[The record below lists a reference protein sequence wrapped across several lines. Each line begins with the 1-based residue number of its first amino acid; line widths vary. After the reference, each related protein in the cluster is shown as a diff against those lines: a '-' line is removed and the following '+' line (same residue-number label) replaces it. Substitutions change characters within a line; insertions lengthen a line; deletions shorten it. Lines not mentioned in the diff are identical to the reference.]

1 MCTYIRKSSHF
12 GHIRNAMLLLLTLM
26 LAAIIAPG
34 GAMATTTAYY
44 VDPNASVD
52 GDGAMATPWNSLHSA
67 VTWLNANG
75 SGDIVLNLLAGVYS
89 TDDGHEPDTVLT
101 VEDNGGAITSLH
113 ILGDD
118 PSTTLFEGYTGTA
131 WLDAMIVT
139 GDNVTVEALGIA
151 GYASGRGVF
160 FNGADNG
167 SVVNCTITG
176 NLVGVEFSGSTNG
189 SVTGDCVAAFNTSAG
204 VILNES
210 TNCEIYGNAS
220 SGGINN
226 NGNGMS
232 PYGIKITG
240 ASGGG
245 HSIHDNWIPAGGDG
259 YQIHQIYIQ
268 GSTTQDQIYNNII
281 QDSYS
286 LDTYGV
292 TIVDASPAVYR
303 NIIKGCYYGVSCST
317 SGAGMEA
324 SPTITNN
331 LIYAEVSSDMY
342 SGIYFNGENG
352 GTLNP
357 VIYHNTIATGSGS
370 GVEFSNFA
378 GTADVQYN
386 ILAYFSSYYGIVL
399 NSGSGT
405 IYADYNITYEV
416 YNSFYGFIEQTNNMY
431 GYPSFKNYAGED
443 FSLSS
448 GSPCIDFIPA
458 GSGDPVTEDIEG
470 TARPV
475 DAGFDVGA
483 YEYVAPPPTKLYVA
497 PYVPEGGDG
506 SEANPWNTLYTALTE
521 INTNSSI
528 SGSVELHLEAGAY
541 TVSGNG
547 GIEPD
552 DGHYV
557 SGGYF
562 DDLTIIGAGPD
573 STLISGVGA
582 GYWTN
587 GLQIQAMNVSVKNL
601 TIENFSGAGLKF
613 ENAYYGGVAA
623 CAIKNNN
630 YGIEFS
636 GGQDHW
642 VYNCDIYN
650 NSLYGVYLH
659 NSGLVDINQ
668 NRIYDNGGLAVA
680 PGYGVYIGSAMY
692 GEYTI
697 AQNKIYYTGDSLY
710 QQLTGIFDGNGSYN
724 DSIVQN
730 VISSTVE
737 TASTVGIAVQDC
749 SPEVDGNRIF
759 DCTTGISVDQAQG
772 GVASPQITNNII
784 AELNS
789 GTYALEN
796 GISLTGSGL
805 AAFAPA
811 IYHNTLYGGSGDGI
825 RAASL
830 YSDVVEFNFNIIQG
844 FDGYGINVVA
854 CNSCAAYAAY
864 NVLSDNGS
872 GQLHQVTDMGANIS
886 DVQPFWNRGS
896 GDFRLSSG
904 ATAIDAIAITNT
916 VAIDARNLSRP
927 QNSNWDMGAYEMDQT
942 NPTNPILDESDP
954 APGICTT
961 DSSVVITWTLGLDN
975 ESGIAGY
982 YWVLDSLPDTDP
994 TTGSPFFTEN
1004 PPNAIT
1010 LSSGD
1015 NYLHIIAEDMD
1026 GNLAASALHYG
1037 SWNYDTTPPDNP
1049 TLLSTSVMTDTCV
1062 QDTSTSLSWY
1072 VNVDDCGMYG
1082 YFYYVDSDP
1091 TGSVT
1096 TSDTYSSEPPTSI
1109 SLSKGANYLHIRAKD
1124 NSHMLAD
1131 ETLTIGPWYVDDELP
1146 VNPVL
1151 DNFTVITNTCVTDAN
1166 VYFNWQSSG
1175 SDDCGTVEYVYV
1187 MDSTPDTDPELS
1199 GAATQSSALPSVYT
1213 LSTGVN
1219 YFHLVTKDDF
1229 NSASEILHFGPWLKD
1244 ANRPSNPTLDSTTV
1258 NVGECTNATY
1268 TNLAWTPGADDC
1280 AIDGYYW
1287 IQDSSPGTD
1296 PTSGG
1301 SFGELPLALTLSGG
1315 DNYLHVQAMDEA
1327 GQLASGI
1334 LHIGPWKVDG
1344 AEPANPV
1351 LDSTTI
1357 MTNTCTTSESTSLNW
1372 TAGSDDCALEGY
1384 YVLINNE
1391 PSTDP
1396 EIYGTLVGAL
1406 PETLTISPGVDTYL
1420 HVIAKDEAGNSAGQP
1435 LHYGP
1440 WKGDGELP
1448 VNPVL
1453 DAASVSTGTCTVET
1467 MTYLTWTPG
1476 SDDCAVDGYYWIV
1489 DSSPSTDP
1497 TSEGTYGS
1505 LPSDISFTAGDNYL
1519 HVQAKDGAEQLASEI
1534 LHIGPWKMDD
1544 APPTNPEMA
1553 SCCQPISTCLNSTYI
1568 DITWNAGTDDCG
1580 IDGYYWYVD
1589 QISDTDPTID
1599 GNFGALPASFNL
1611 AVGDNYMHVIAMDSA
1626 GRLATEV
1633 LHLGP
1638 WQRDGAAPENPILAN
1653 TSVITGSCVLDD
1665 GTYLSWNE
1673 GSDDCAL
1680 AGYYYIVDSA
1690 TGTDPS
1696 AEGDFGALPTEVAF
1710 SDGNN
1715 WLHVLAKDEAGKTAS
1730 EILHIGPWRKDVSLP
1745 VNPELT
1751 ATTVPTATC
1760 TLASTTNLTWTPG
1773 SDDCDLEGYWYI
1785 IDSNPVADP
1794 SLGGVFT
1801 DTLPAAIALPEG
1813 DSYLHVLAQDS
1824 LGQTPVDPL
1833 HIGPWTVDAAL
1844 PTNPVLD
1851 STSVATGTCMTS
1863 SSSALTWTP
1872 GSDDCALQG
1881 YYYKIDSSPDSDPY
1895 ADGVLITE
1903 LPANIGFS
1911 NGDNYYHI
1919 VAVDRLGQLAEET
1932 LHIGPWKKDA
1942 ALPLNPELTSLD
1954 VVTGTCTLETGVNL
1968 LWNMGSDD
1976 CEIDG
1981 YYYVVDGI
1989 ADTDPSLA
1997 GVLDGTPPSNISFMP
2012 GLNYLHVRAKDEAG
2026 QLAAGTLHIGPWRMD
2041 DAPPTLPTLYSNS
2054 VLTGVCTLGTSVTLG
2069 WTDGADDCD
2078 LNGYYWIHDGA
2089 PDTDP
2094 SISGN
2099 YGGLPT
2105 EMALES
2111 GDNYLHVRSK
2121 DSVGR
2126 LSDNIMHIGP
2136 WKRDLHLPEN
2146 PELIGSDVVTGACT
2160 NAASTA
2166 LTWTPGTDDCK
2177 LDGYYWLVS
2186 NSPLTAATN
2195 GDYGDLPASIDLSVG
2210 DNYLHVRAR
2219 DESGQLAG
2227 STVHFGPWR
2236 RDEAPPENPRFLSS
2250 SVTTN
2255 TCTANGIIAIGW
2267 AAGSDDCELAG
2278 YYWIVDAAPDTDP
2291 LTYGTM
2297 TETPPTSTPIVEG
2310 DNYLH
2315 LIAVDALGNTASE
2328 AMHIGPWVRDLTP
2341 PTNPVLGATSVLTD
2355 TCTSNAGTT
2364 LTWSYGSDNCGD
2376 VTYYWIVDDNESTN
2390 PLAGTP
2396 EVDSNPPGNI
2406 LFDYNINYLH
2416 IVAMDEAGNPADTV
2430 LHHGPW
2436 TKCDSVTGPDVTSWA
2451 LYPSHFKFR
2460 LQDPTEVDTSSIQVL
2475 LQTQGGVQT
2484 DVTSYLSID
2493 DTYPDDVSVTY
2504 APDNPFAASMVI
2516 TATIYA
2522 DDALANPTDPNP
2534 YVIVDTV
2541 RGPVTHEVYEG
2552 DSIQD
2557 ALDGATSGDTVHVNA
2572 GEYTLTDGSITVGPE
2587 HSGIALLGDG
2597 PKNTIIDCQ
2606 SWAFSINGV
2615 SGFTIKGFSIGT
2627 MYDATLLYLQGLSE
2641 NVLIEGNVFGVTHSA
2656 RTPLLWVG
2664 ASGGGNRIANN
2675 IMTSDYNAGTGVYL
2689 TGFTTAPEIV
2699 NNTLS
2704 DLINGIECANSA
2716 NPLIAF
2722 NIIAFNSE
2730 GIYADYNVTVHYNC
2744 VYGNGA
2750 NYDSTITHATD
2761 INEDPLF
2768 VDAAGKDFH
2777 LQEISPCVD
2786 ALESSAA
2793 ATAGVEFP
2801 ATDLD
2806 GALRPDG
2813 SRYDIGCYETWFYD
2827 ENSPYIESW
2836 SYDANLPGGEFGF
2849 TIGDDFGVDSS
2860 SVILT
2865 MTSDQTTYPLV
2876 ITNTLVVDDSDLTSV
2891 IFSYTPEAP
2900 WPANAVVTAT
2910 AVFQDFA
2917 GNMGGE
2923 SVTYTIRDNVV
2934 NHVYAGE
2941 SIQDALDAL
2950 TAGDALLVHGGTFTL
2965 TESLMVEERHS
2976 GIHISGEGP
2985 DSTILTFNGS
2995 NGWGVHLNGVKDFT
3009 LDGFDIQSGDLTQGL
3024 ILLQYDAENVL
3035 IKKNRITSDSSSAL
3049 DALSISATGMG
3060 NRVENNLLV
3069 DNQTA
3074 SIGINVWAAAN
3085 EVNVSPE
3092 IVNNTIVGFRTGV
3105 FSSDTSPKIA
3115 YNIIADGMWGVGRDG
3130 ASSTLAIYHN
3140 NASGNS
3146 QANYSG
3152 PLSHEGDWN
3161 TDPLFV
3167 DAANGD
3173 YHLEE
3178 TSPSVDSIDPSIAN
3192 VTGVAFPTDDL
3203 DNASRPI
3210 GGYYDPGCYETQ
3222 AALVFTSTP
3231 GGAVDENDIYTYQ
3244 PAVSGPI
3251 TSYAF
3256 ADGSNQPAGMTIS
3269 ETTGEIYYNP
3279 LYDDEAGTYTVIIE
3293 AMAAD
3298 GRTVT
3303 QQFTFTVTAVNDPP
3317 EAPAS
3322 VESQPY
3328 GAMVNRLF
3336 SLEFYSY
3343 DEETAA
3349 LQYSLGSGP
3358 DGMEIPVPTD
3368 GVVEWTPQS
3377 GDTGTAAFSVLASDG
3392 ANSVSSGVLDV
3403 TVVPALELAP
3413 AQGSPAIMVTYS
3425 GAAAPVTT
3433 TVEIACRIEGGLPP
3447 YSVDVIEETIGE
3459 VSGLDA
3465 GAGTFTFMP
3474 LSSGRTQLTVTDS
3487 LGFTLTSGMFNVHY
3501 IEATLLVNGG
3511 QVNAGEGATLTV
3523 NEPDSDLN
3531 GLSFSIPVGS
3541 TSSVITPTISQVD
3554 AGQPYMEERSSPV
3567 VEIGPSGT
3575 TFAIPASLAFPNN
3588 SAVPTDELFV
3598 FTYDTEL
3605 GRWVYVPGAV
3615 ITGDTVTVPLAHLSL
3630 YTLAKPTEFT
3640 TQLTGGTEVE
3650 DYRLISFPA
3659 YAADMDSIMEIL
3671 SDPDNL
3677 DEYDDSKWR
3686 LFGFDPL
3693 AQYTEDPEEYYLE
3706 GNVNGFDDKFPFG
3719 PCQAYW
3725 VISRYA
3731 KEVEARGL
3739 HVDSTEDYY
3748 TTLQPGWNLIGN
3760 PFTTSLYWTQVESSV
3775 DGETFYRQDS
3785 ANADNPL
3792 KDRNLFYYEPQTRKA
3807 DPDGYVETT
3816 VMQPYVGYWVKND
3829 TGAPLTV
3836 KLPVSAFIYAVVGK
3850 GDADEEPG
3858 LLSKAAR
3865 TISRMIDRVAWAVS
3879 DEDRPPSPPG
3889 SSGSNA
3895 GSGSNSIGVADGGG
3909 GGGCFVDAARPAK
3922 PFGSGAKTLAALL
3935 FGLAALE
3942 LFGQAK
3948 KN

>member
-12 GHIRNAMLLLLTLM
+12 GNIRHAMLLLLTVVLV
-26 LAAIIAPG
+26 AVFAPG
-34 GAMATTTAYY
+34 SAMATATNYY
-44 VDPNASVD
+44 VDPNASTD

-75 SGDIVLNLLAGVYS
+75 SGEIVLNLLAGVYS

-118 PSTTLFEGYTGTA
+118 PSTTLFEGYYGST
-131 WLDAMIVT
+131 WLDAIIVT
-139 GDNVTVEALGIA
+139 GDNITVEALGIA
-151 GYASGRGVF
+151 GYASGRGVY
-160 FNGADNG
+160 FNGASNG
-167 SVVNCTITG
+167 SVVNCTFSA
-176 NLVGVEFSGSTNG
+176 NLVGVEFAGCTNG
-189 SVTGDCVAAFNTSAG
+189 SVTGDCVMTFNTSAG
-204 VILNES
+204 IILNQS
-210 TNCEIYGNAS
+210 TYCEISGNAS

-226 NGNGMS
+226 NGDGLS

-268 GSTTQDQIYNNII
+268 GSSIQDQIYNNII

-292 TIVDASPAVYR
+292 TIVDASPAIYK

-317 SGAGMEA
+317 SAAGMEA
-324 SPTITNN
+324 SPAVTNN
-331 LIYAEVSSDMY
+331 LIYAAYSTDMY

-399 NSGSGT
+399 NSGAGT
-405 IYADYNITYEV
+405 IYADYNITYDV
-416 YNSFYGFIEQTNNMY
+416 SNSFYGFIEQSNNMY
-431 GYPSFKNYAGED
+431 GYPSFKDYAGED
-443 FSLSS
+443 FSLAN

-458 GSGDPVTEDIEG
+458 GSGDPVNEDIDG
-470 TARPV
+470 TARPQN
-475 DAGFDVGA
+475 AGFDVGA
-483 YEYVAPPPTKLYVA
+483 YEYVTPPPTKLYVA

-541 TVSGNG
+541 TVTGNG

-587 GLQIQAMNVSVKNL
+587 GIQIQTSNVTVKNL
-601 TIENFSGAGLKF
+601 TVENFSGAGLKF
-613 ENAYYGGVAA
+613 ESAYYGGVKS
-623 CAIKNNN
+623 CALKDNA
-630 YGIEFS
+630 YGVEIS

-642 VYNCDIYN
+642 IHDCDIYN
-650 NSLYGVYLH
+650 NSIRGVSVSY
-659 NSGLVDINQ
+659 SGLVDIYQ
-668 NRIYDNGGLAVA
+668 NRIYDNGGAA
-680 PGYGVYIGSAMY
+680 AAGYGVWAGYNSY
-692 GEYTI
+692 GACTI
-697 AQNKIYYTGDSLY
+697 AENQIYYTGDASH
-710 QQLTGIFDGNGSYN
+710 QQFTGIFNGFSTSYV
-724 DSIVQN
+724 DIITQN

-737 TASTVGIAVQDC
+737 TGETVGIHISNA
-749 SPEVDGNRIF
+749 SPDVDGNQIF
-759 DCTTGISVDQAQG
+759 DCTTGILVENPEGSTTE
-772 GVASPQITNNII
+772 PLITNNVI
-784 AELNS
+784 AKLTS
-789 GTYALEN
+789 GSYSLYHGIQLDGSN
-796 GISLTGSGL
+796 GDFG
-805 AAFAPA
+805 PV
-811 IYHNTLYGGSGDGI
+811 IYHNTLDGGAGDGVFALMYYS
-825 RAASL
+825 AAAI
-830 YSDVVEFNFNIIQG
+830 DFNILQN
-844 FDGYGINVVA
+844 FTGYGINISSCESCSVSA
-854 CNSCAAYAAY
+854 DYNSIA
-864 NVLSDNGS
+864 NNTG
-872 GQLHQVTDMGANIS
+872 GQYIGVSTWGANNIADEQTFYAPAS
-886 DVQPFWNRGS
+886 Q
-896 GDFRLSSG
+896 DFRLASG
-904 ATAIDAIAITNT
+904 ATAIDAIPAAITDT
-916 VAIDARNLSRP
+916 VTIDARNLSRP
-927 QNSNWDMGAYEMDQT
+927 QNIDWDMGAYEMDQT
-942 NPTNPILDESDP
+942 NPANPILDESDP
-954 APGICTT
+954 AMGCTLEA
-961 DSSVVITWTLGLDN
+961 SAVLTWTMGADN
-975 ESGIAGY
+975 ESGVAGY
-982 YWVLDSLPDTDP
+982 YWVQDDVSDTDP
-994 TTGSPFFTEN
+994 TAGSPFFTEL
-1004 PPNAIT
+1004 PPAMIT
-1010 LSSGD
+1010 LNSGK
-1015 NYLHIIAEDMD
+1015 NYVHIVAADKD
-1026 GNLAASALHYG
+1026 GNLAGSILHVG
-1037 SWNYDTTPPDNP
+1037 PWNYDTTPPLNP
-1049 TLLSTSVMTDTCV
+1049 TLLTTSVMTDTCV
-1062 QDTSTSLSWY
+1062 QDTSTSLSWF

-1082 YFYYVDSDP
+1082 FFYYVDSDP

-1096 TSDTYSSEPPTSI
+1096 TSDTFSASPPTSI
-1109 SLSKGANYLHIRAKD
+1109 TLSKGANYLHIRAKD

-1131 ETLTIGPWYVDDELP
+1131 ETLTIGPWHVDDELP
-1146 VNPVL
+1146 VNPVMGGVS
-1151 DNFTVITNTCVTDAN
+1151 VITSTCVTDN
-1166 VYFNWQSSG
+1166 FVEITWTSPG
-1175 SDDCGTVEYVYV
+1175 SDDCGTVQYRWCI
-1187 MDSTPDTDPELS
+1187 DSSPDTDPGS
-1199 GAATQSSALPSVYT
+1199 VVTAVVQTSLPTIFT
-1213 LSTGVN
+1213 LGDGLN
-1219 YFHLVTKDDF
+1219 YIHMVAEDDF
-1229 NSASEILHFGPWLKD
+1229 NSAADILHFGPWLKD
-1244 ANRPSNPTLDSTTV
+1244 TNRPSNPTLDSTTV

-1280 AIDGYYW
+1280 ALDGYYW
-1287 IQDSSPGTD
+1287 IRDGSPSTD
-1296 PTSGG
+1296 PTSAG

-1344 AEPANPV
+1344 AEPVNPV
-1351 LDSTTI
+1351 LDSTTV
-1357 MTNTCTTSESTSLNW
+1357 MTDTCTTSASTSLTW

-1396 EIYGTLVGAL
+1396 EMYGTLVGTL

-1420 HVIAKDEAGNSAGQP
+1420 HVIAKDEAGNSSGLPQ
-1435 LHYGP
+1435 HYGP

-1448 VNPVL
+1448 VNPIL
-1453 DAASVSTGTCTVET
+1453 DSASVSTGTCTVET

-1476 SDDCAVDGYYWIV
+1476 SDDCEINGYYWIV
-1489 DSSPSTDP
+1489 DSAADSDP
-1497 TSEGTYGS
+1497 KNQGNFGA
-1505 LPSDISFTAGDNYL
+1505 LPSDISFSAGDNYL
-1519 HVQAKDGAEQLASEI
+1519 HVQAQDSAGQLADAI

-1544 APPTNPEMA
+1544 APPTNPEMT
-1553 SCCQPISTCLNSTYI
+1553 SCCQPISTCLDSTYI
-1568 DITWNAGTDDCG
+1568 TITWNAGTDDCG

-1599 GNFGALPASFNL
+1599 GTYGALPASFNMS
-1611 AVGDNYMHVIAMDSA
+1611 VGDNYMHVIAMDSA
-1626 GRLATEV
+1626 GRLATEI

-1638 WQRDGAAPENPILAN
+1638 WQRDGALPVNPTLAGA
-1653 TSVITGSCVLDD
+1653 SVLTGSCVLDD

-1673 GSDDCAL
+1673 GSDDCGL

-1690 TGTDPS
+1690 TDTDPS
-1696 AEGDFGALPTEVAF
+1696 SEGDFGALPTELTF
-1710 SDGNN
+1710 SDGDN

-1745 VNPELT
+1745 VNPLLT
-1751 ATTVPTATC
+1751 GTTVPTSTC
-1760 TLASTTNLTWTPG
+1760 TLASATNLTWTPG
-1773 SDDCDLEGYWYI
+1773 SDDCDLDGYWYI

-1794 SLGGVFT
+1794 SIGGVFS
-1801 DTLPAAIALPEG
+1801 DALPESIALPEG
-1813 DSYLHVLAQDS
+1813 QTYLHVLAQDS

-1844 PTNPVLD
+1844 PINPVLD
-1851 STSVATGTCMTS
+1851 STTVATGTCTTS
-1863 SSSALTWTP
+1863 SLTALTWTP
-1872 GSDDCALQG
+1872 GDDDCSLHG
-1881 YYYKIDSSPDSDPY
+1881 YYHKIDSSPDSDPY
-1895 ADGVLITE
+1895 ADGVFITE

-1919 VAVDRLGQLAEET
+1919 VAVDSLGQLAEET
-1932 LHIGPWKKDA
+1932 LHIGPWKKDS

-1954 VVTGTCTLETGVNL
+1954 VVTGTCTPETGVNL

-1976 CEIDG
+1976 CAIDG
-1981 YYYVVDGI
+1981 YYYIVDDI
-1989 ADTDPSLA
+1989 ADTDPSS
-1997 GVLDGTPPSNISFMP
+1997 DGTFDTAPPSNIPLSA
-2012 GLNYLHVRAKDEAG
+2012 GVNYLHVRVKDEAG
-2026 QLAAGTLHIGPWRMD
+2026 QLAADTLHIGPWRMD

-2054 VLTGVCTLGTSVTLG
+2054 VLTGVCLLDDSVALG
-2069 WTDGADDCD
+2069 WTDGWDDCD
-2078 LNGYYWIHDGA
+2078 LNGYYWIHNGA

-2126 LSDNIMHIGP
+2126 LSDNIMHVGP
-2136 WKRDLHLPEN
+2136 WKKDGSLPEN

-2160 NAASTA
+2160 TAASTA
-2166 LTWTPGTDDCK
+2166 LTWTPGTDECK
-2177 LDGYYWLVS
+2177 LDGYYWLVT
-2186 NSPLTAATN
+2186 NSPLTAATS
-2195 GDYGDLPASIDLSVG
+2195 GDYGDLPETITLSTG

-2227 STVHFGPWR
+2227 STAHFGPWR
-2236 RDEAPPENPRFLSS
+2236 RDDAPPENPRFLSS
-2250 SVTTN
+2250 SVTTD

-2291 LTYGTM
+2291 LAYGTM
-2297 TETPPTSTPIVEG
+2297 TETPPVSTPIVEG

-2315 LIAVDALGNTASE
+2315 LIAVDTLGNTASQT
-2328 AMHIGPWVRDLTP
+2328 MHIGPWIRDLTP
-2341 PTNPVLGATSVLTD
+2341 PANPILGATSVVTD
-2355 TCTSNAGTT
+2355 TCTSDAGTT
-2364 LTWSYGSDNCGD
+2364 LTWTYGSDNCSD
-2376 VTYYWIVDDNESTN
+2376 VTYAWIVDENASTN
-2390 PLAGTP
+2390 PLDGTP
-2396 EVDSNPPGNI
+2396 EIDSNPPGNI
-2406 LFDYNINYLH
+2406 LFDYNTNYLH
-2416 IVAMDEAGNPADTV
+2416 IVAVDEAGNAADTV
-2430 LHHGPW
+2430 LHYGPW
-2436 TKCDSVTGPDVTSWA
+2436 TKCDSVTGPDVTNWSLNPFGA
-2451 LYPSHFKFR
+2451 GFVLEDPNGVDLSS
-2460 LQDPTEVDTSSIQVL
+2460 LQVVL
-2475 LQTQGGVQT
+2475 DVQGGYQT
-2484 DVTSYLSID
+2484 DITSQLNLNYSDTTYVT
-2493 DTYPDDVSVTY
+2493 VTY
-2504 APDNPFAASMVI
+2504 ERTKPFAAGSVI
-2516 TATIYA
+2516 TTTVYV
-2522 DDALANPTDPNP
+2522 DDDLGNPTDPNP
-2534 YVIVDTV
+2534 IVLSGTIRDAM
-2541 RGPVTHEVYEG
+2541 THELYTG

-2557 ALDGATSGDTVHVNA
+2557 ALDVAIPGDTVHLNA
-2572 GEYTLTDGSITVGPE
+2572 GEYTISGSNLLIGSRHYGIT
-2587 HSGIALLGDG
+2587 LMGDG
-2597 PKNTIIDCQ
+2597 HEDSIIDCG
-2606 SWAFSINGV
+2606 AYGIVMDGV
-2615 SGFTIKGFSIGT
+2615 ADFTLKGLSIGT
-2627 MYDATLLYLQGLSE
+2627 TEDQTLLFLQGSSE
-2641 NVLIEGNVFGVTHSA
+2641 NVLIEGNVFGVTHEA
-2656 RTPLLWVG
+2656 RTPLLRIG
-2664 ASGGGNRIANN
+2664 ASGSGNRIVNN
-2675 IMTSDYNAGTGVYL
+2675 IMTSAYNAGTGVYVDGSITEL
-2689 TGFTTAPEIV
+2689 EIV
-2699 NNTLS
+2699 NNTMV
-2704 DLINGIECANSA
+2704 DLINGIDCIDSA
-2716 NPLIAF
+2716 SPLIAF

-2730 GIYADYNVTVHYNC
+2730 GIYADNTFDVHYNC

-2750 NYDSTITHATD
+2750 DYDSTITHATD

-2793 ATAGVEFP
+2793 ATAGTEFP

-2813 SRYDIGCYETWFYD
+2813 SKYDIGCYETWFYD

-2923 SVTYTIRDNVV
+2923 SVTYTVRDNVV

-2950 TAGDALLVHGGTFTL
+2950 TAGDSLLVHAGTFTL
-2965 TESLMVEERHS
+2965 TDSLMIEERHS
-2976 GIHISGEGP
+2976 GIRISGEGP

-2995 NGWGVHLNGVKDFT
+2995 IGWGVHLNGVKDFT
-3009 LDGFDIQSGDLTQGL
+3009 LDGFGIESGDLTQGH

-3049 DALSISATGMG
+3049 DALSISATGTG
-3060 NRVENNLLV
+3060 NRIENNLFV

-3115 YNIIADGMWGVGRDG
+3115 YNILADGMWGVGRDG

-3173 YHLEE
+3173 YHLDG
-3178 TSPSVDSIDPSIAN
+3178 TSPSVDSIEPSIAN

-3203 DNASRPI
+3203 DNSSRPI

-3231 GGAVDENDIYTYQ
+3231 GDAVDENAVYTYQ
-3244 PAVSGPI
+3244 PTVSGAI

-3293 AMAAD
+3293 ATAAD
-3298 GRTVT
+3298 GRSVT

-3317 EAPAS
+3317 ETPAS
-3322 VESQPY
+3322 VEPQPY

-3358 DGMEIPVPTD
+3358 DGMEIPVATD
-3368 GVVEWTPQS
+3368 GVVEWAPQS
-3377 GDTGTAAFSVLASDG
+3377 GDTGTATFSVLASDG
-3392 ANSVSSGVLDV
+3392 VNSVSSGVLDV
-3403 TVVPALELAP
+3403 TVVPSLGLAP
-3413 AQGSPAIMVTYS
+3413 AQGSPAIIVTYS

-3433 TVEIACRIEGGLPP
+3433 TVEIACRIKGGLPP
-3447 YSVDVIEETIGE
+3447 YSVDVIDETIGA
-3459 VSGLDA
+3459 VSDLDA
-3465 GAGTFTFMP
+3465 GAGTFTFTP
-3474 LSSGRTQLTVTDS
+3474 LASGRTQLTVTDS

-3523 NEPDSDLN
+3523 NEPDSDLD
-3531 GLSFSIPVGS
+3531 GLSFTIPVGS
-3541 TSSVITPTISQVD
+3541 TSSVITPTISQVET
-3554 AGQPYMEERSSPV
+3554 GQPYMEERSSPV

-3588 SAVPTDELFV
+3588 SGLPTDELLV
-3598 FTYDTEL
+3598 FTYNTEL

-3630 YTLAKPTEFT
+3630 YTLARPTEFT
-3640 TQLTGGTEVE
+3640 TQLNGGTEVE

-3659 YAADMDSIMEIL
+3659 YAADMESMVEIL

-3677 DEYDDSKWR
+3677 DEYDDAKWR

-3706 GNVNGFDDKFPFG
+3706 GNADGFDDKFPFG

-3731 KEVEARGL
+3731 KEVAARGL

-3748 TTLQPGWNLIGN
+3748 TTLQPGWNLIGD
-3760 PFTTSLYWTQVESSV
+3760 PFTTSLYWTKVESSV

-3785 ANADNPL
+3785 ASADNPL
-3792 KDRNLFYYEPQTRKA
+3792 KDRNLFYYEPDTRKA

-3829 TGAPLTV
+3829 TGAPLVV

-3865 TISRMIDRVAWAVS
+3865 KISRMIDRVAWAVS

-3922 PFGSGAKTLAALL
+3922 PCGSGAMTLAALL
-3935 FGLAALE
+3935 FGLAALK